1 MPCKLKT
8 LNINLETVLKVFLEK
23 QIVRFKVDRTG
34 LALFQTACFG
44 TGGVEPSDY
53 TFRELVNY

>member
-1 MPCKLKT
+1 
-8 LNINLETVLKVFLEK
+8 VFLGK

-44 TGGVEPSDY
+44 IGGVESSDY